1 MIHQQVELHGGFLAT
16 SNQQLR
22 QKPTLFGETKGI
34 DVEILL
40 QQCKNN
46 VSVNILNEKF
56 ARYSTSLNVMM
67 ESIIDEIE

>member
-56 ARYSTSLNVMM
+56 ARYSTCLNVMM